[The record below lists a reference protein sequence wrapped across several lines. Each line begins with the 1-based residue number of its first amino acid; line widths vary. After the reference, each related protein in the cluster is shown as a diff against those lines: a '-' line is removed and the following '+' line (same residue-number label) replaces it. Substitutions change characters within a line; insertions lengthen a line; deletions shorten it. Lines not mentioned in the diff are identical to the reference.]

1 MAKKPIKKDKQ
12 EANIEDQIDNEILNQ
27 ETVGDLKSNNNILKY
42 SMIIIFSLICGGIIT
57 LSFST
62 KISALL
68 PSGMAPLARFLSPSE
83 ALAIERIQI
92 YKLETD
98 NRLNKIENIKHPNV
112 DLKIKEL
119 RDEISNDIAQISKE
133 LTEID
138 NSKIENRLSEL
149 EKKITNTLTLVDE
162 LVFNSSKNVIINDSP
177 LNKNYDLIIKKLR
190 SEITFLSN
198 QQNLL
203 IEQFNTLKNANLN
216 TFKKNSKDLND
227 FDKIKEALNF
237 GGPYKLALE
246 EISKKEIQIPKV
258 LLDNS
263 EGALNFGG
271 PYKLALEEIS
281 KKEIQIPKVL
291 LDNSEGVVTM
301 NYLKTNFPTVAHA
314 SLKASLKQTD
324 ESGLGG
330 KLLGF
335 LKSQVTVRS
344 LDAQEGN
351 SINAILSRMQVAL
364 NNDDLSEAIR
374 QSSDLNGAAKSEIKD
389 WLSLAVKRQETV
401 DAFSEMLG
409 N

>member
-216 TFKKNSKDLND
+216 TPNNNSKDLNN

-246 EISKKEIQIPKV
+246 EISKKEIQIPKA
-258 LLDNS
+258 LLN
-263 EGALNFGG
+263 
-271 PYKLALEEIS
+271 
-281 KKEIQIPKVL
+281 
-291 LDNSEGVVTM
+291 NSEGVVTM
-301 NYLKTNFPTVAHA
+301 HYLKTNFSTVAHA

>member
-12 EANIEDQIDNEILNQ
+12 ETNIEDQIDNEILNQ
-27 ETVGDLKSNNNILKY
+27 ETVADLKSNNNILKY
-42 SMIIIFSLICGGIIT
+42 SIIIIFSLICGGIIT

-149 EKKITNTLTLVDE
+149 EKKITNALTLVDE

-198 QQNLL
+198 QQNFL

-227 FDKIKEALNF
+227 FDKIKE
-237 GGPYKLALE
+237 
-246 EISKKEIQIPKV
+246 
-258 LLDNS
+258 
-263 EGALNFGG
+263 ALNFGG

-364 NNDDLSEAIR
+364 NNGDLSEAIR

>member
-198 QQNLL
+198 QHNFL

-216 TFKKNSKDLND
+216 TSKKNSKDLND
-227 FDKIKEALNF
+227 FDKIKE
-237 GGPYKLALE
+237 
-246 EISKKEIQIPKV
+246 
-258 LLDNS
+258 
-263 EGALNFGG
+263 ALNFGG

-364 NNDDLSEAIR
+364 NNDDLSEVIR

>member
-12 EANIEDQIDNEILNQ
+12 EANSEDQIDNEILNQ

-42 SMIIIFSLICGGIIT
+42 SIIIIFSLICGGIIT

-263 EGALNFGG
+263 EG
-271 PYKLALEEIS
+271 
-281 KKEIQIPKVL
+281 
-291 LDNSEGVVTM
+291 VVTM

-364 NNDDLSEAIR
+364 NNDDLSEVIR
-374 QSSDLNGAAKSEIKD
+374 QSSDLNGAEKSEIKD
-389 WLSLAVKRQETV
+389 WLSLAVKRQETIE
-401 DAFSEMLG
+401 AFSEMLG

>member
-12 EANIEDQIDNEILNQ
+12 ETNIEDQIDNEILNQ
-27 ETVGDLKSNNNILKY
+27 ETVADLKSNNNILKY
-42 SMIIIFSLICGGIIT
+42 SIIIIFSLICGGIIT

-98 NRLNKIENIKHPNV
+98 NRLNKIENIKHPNI

-216 TFKKNSKDLND
+216 TPNNNSKDLND

-246 EISKKEIQIPKV
+246 EISKKEIQIPKA
-258 LLDNS
+258 LLN
-263 EGALNFGG
+263 
-271 PYKLALEEIS
+271 
-281 KKEIQIPKVL
+281 
-291 LDNSEGVVTM
+291 NSEGVVTM
-301 NYLKTNFPTVAHA
+301 HYLKTNFPTVAHA

>member
-263 EGALNFGG
+263 EG
-271 PYKLALEEIS
+271 
-281 KKEIQIPKVL
+281 
-291 LDNSEGVVTM
+291 VVTM

-314 SLKASLKQTD
+314 SLKASLKQSD

-364 NNDDLSEAIR
+364 NNDDLSEVIR

-389 WLSLAVKRQETV
+389 WLSLAVKRQETIE
-401 DAFSEMLG
+401 AFSEMLG

>member
-12 EANIEDQIDNEILNQ
+12 EANIEDQIDNVILNQ
-27 ETVGDLKSNNNILKY
+27 ETVGDLNSNNNILKY
-42 SMIIIFSLICGGIIT
+42 FIIIIFSLICGGIIT

-62 KISALL
+62 KIPVLL

-112 DLKIKEL
+112 DLKVKEL
-119 RDEISNDIAQISKE
+119 RDEINNDIYQISKE
-133 LTEID
+133 LSEID

-198 QQNLL
+198 QQNFL

-216 TFKKNSKDLND
+216 TSKKNSKDLND

-237 GGPYKLALE
+237 G
-246 EISKKEIQIPKV
+246 S
-258 LLDNS
+258 
-263 EGALNFGG
+263 

-364 NNDDLSEAIR
+364 NNDDLSEVIR

-389 WLSLAVKRQETV
+389 WLSLAVKRQETIE
-401 DAFSEMLG
+401 AFSEMLG

>member
-27 ETVGDLKSNNNILKY
+27 ETVGDLKSNNNIIKY

-133 LTEID
+133 LSEID
-138 NSKIENRLSEL
+138 NSKIENRLSGL
-149 EKKITNTLTLVDE
+149 EKKLTNTLTLVDE

-177 LNKNYDLIIKKLR
+177 PNKNYDLIIKKLR

-227 FDKIKEALNF
+227 FDKIKE
-237 GGPYKLALE
+237 
-246 EISKKEIQIPKV
+246 
-258 LLDNS
+258 
-263 EGALNFGG
+263 ALNFGG

-389 WLSLAVKRQETV
+389 WLSLAVKRQETIE
-401 DAFSEMLG
+401 AFSEMLG

>member
-138 NSKIENRLSEL
+138 NSKIENRLSDL

-227 FDKIKEALNF
+227 FDKIKE
-237 GGPYKLALE
+237 
-246 EISKKEIQIPKV
+246 
-258 LLDNS
+258 
-263 EGALNFGG
+263 ALNFGG

>member
-42 SMIIIFSLICGGIIT
+42 SIIIIFSLICGGIIT
-57 LSFST
+57 LTFST

-112 DLKIKEL
+112 DLKVKEL
-119 RDEISNDIAQISKE
+119 RDEINNDIYQISKE
-133 LTEID
+133 LSEID
-138 NSKIENRLSEL
+138 NSKIESRLSDL

-198 QQNLL
+198 QQNFL

-216 TFKKNSKDLND
+216 TSKKNSKDLND
-227 FDKIKEALNF
+227 FDKIKE
-237 GGPYKLALE
+237 
-246 EISKKEIQIPKV
+246 
-258 LLDNS
+258 
-263 EGALNFGG
+263 ALNFGG

-314 SLKASLKQTD
+314 SLKASLKQSD

-364 NNDDLSEAIR
+364 NNDDLSEVIR

-389 WLSLAVKRQETV
+389 WLSLAVKRQETIE
-401 DAFSEMLG
+401 AFSEMLG

>member
-42 SMIIIFSLICGGIIT
+42 SVIIIFSLICGGIIT

-119 RDEISNDIAQISKE
+119 RDEINNDITQISKE

-203 IEQFNTLKNANLN
+203 IEQFNTLKTANLN

-227 FDKIKEALNF
+227 FDKIKE
-237 GGPYKLALE
+237 
-246 EISKKEIQIPKV
+246 
-258 LLDNS
+258 
-263 EGALNFGG
+263 ALNFGG

-364 NNDDLSEAIR
+364 NNDDLSEVIR

>member
-138 NSKIENRLSEL
+138 NSKIENRLNEL

-216 TFKKNSKDLND
+216 TSKKNSKDLND
-227 FDKIKEALNF
+227 FDKIKE
-237 GGPYKLALE
+237 
-246 EISKKEIQIPKV
+246 
-258 LLDNS
+258 
-263 EGALNFGG
+263 ALNFGG

-314 SLKASLKQTD
+314 SLKASLKQSD

>member
-42 SMIIIFSLICGGIIT
+42 SIIIIFSLICGGIIT
-57 LSFST
+57 LTFST

-68 PSGMAPLARFLSPSE
+68 PSGMSPLARFLSPSE

-162 LVFNSSKNVIINDSP
+162 LVFNSSKNVIVNDSP

-198 QQNLL
+198 QQNFL

-216 TFKKNSKDLND
+216 TPNNNSKDLND
-227 FDKIKEALNF
+227 FDKIKE
-237 GGPYKLALE
+237 
-246 EISKKEIQIPKV
+246 
-258 LLDNS
+258 
-263 EGALNFGG
+263 ALNFGG

-364 NNDDLSEAIR
+364 NNDDLSEVIR

>member
-27 ETVGDLKSNNNILKY
+27 ETFGDLKSNNNILKY
-42 SMIIIFSLICGGIIT
+42 SIIIIFSLICGGIIT
-57 LSFST
+57 LTFST

-203 IEQFNTLKNANLN
+203 IEQFNTLKTANLN

-227 FDKIKEALNF
+227 FDKIKE
-237 GGPYKLALE
+237 
-246 EISKKEIQIPKV
+246 
-258 LLDNS
+258 
-263 EGALNFGG
+263 ALNFGG

>member
-27 ETVGDLKSNNNILKY
+27 EAVGDLKSNNNILKY

-133 LTEID
+133 LIEID

-263 EGALNFGG
+263 EG
-271 PYKLALEEIS
+271 
-281 KKEIQIPKVL
+281 
-291 LDNSEGVVTM
+291 VVTM

-314 SLKASLKQTD
+314 SLKASLKQSD
-324 ESGLGG
+324 ETGLGG

>member
-42 SMIIIFSLICGGIIT
+42 SIIIIFSLICGGIIT

-138 NSKIENRLSEL
+138 NSKIENRLNEL

-263 EGALNFGG
+263 EG
-271 PYKLALEEIS
+271 
-281 KKEIQIPKVL
+281 
-291 LDNSEGVVTM
+291 VVTM

-364 NNDDLSEAIR
+364 NNDDLSEVIR

-389 WLSLAVKRQETV
+389 WLSLVLKRQETIE
-401 DAFSEMLG
+401 AFSEMLG

>member
-27 ETVGDLKSNNNILKY
+27 ETVGDLKSNNNIIKY

-133 LTEID
+133 LSEID
-138 NSKIENRLSEL
+138 NSKIENRLTGL

-246 EISKKEIQIPKV
+246 EV
-258 LLDNS
+258 
-263 EGALNFGG
+263 
-271 PYKLALEEIS
+271 S

>member
-112 DLKIKEL
+112 DLKVKEL
-119 RDEISNDIAQISKE
+119 RDEISNDIYQISKE
-133 LTEID
+133 LSEID

-198 QQNLL
+198 QQNFL

-216 TFKKNSKDLND
+216 TPNNNSKDLND
-227 FDKIKEALNF
+227 FDKIKE
-237 GGPYKLALE
+237 
-246 EISKKEIQIPKV
+246 
-258 LLDNS
+258 
-263 EGALNFGG
+263 ALNFGG

-314 SLKASLKQTD
+314 SLKASLKQSD

-364 NNDDLSEAIR
+364 NNDDLSEVIR

-389 WLSLAVKRQETV
+389 WLSLAVKRQETIE
-401 DAFSEMLG
+401 AFSEMLG

>member
-27 ETVGDLKSNNNILKY
+27 QTVGDLKPNNNIIKY

-138 NSKIENRLSEL
+138 NSKIENRLNEL

-227 FDKIKEALNF
+227 FDKIKE
-237 GGPYKLALE
+237 
-246 EISKKEIQIPKV
+246 
-258 LLDNS
+258 
-263 EGALNFGG
+263 ALNFGG

>member
-112 DLKIKEL
+112 DLKVKEL
-119 RDEISNDIAQISKE
+119 RDEINNDIYQISKE
-133 LTEID
+133 LSEID
-138 NSKIENRLSEL
+138 NSKIENRLSDL

-162 LVFNSSKNVIINDSP
+162 LVFNSSKNVIINDNP

-198 QQNLL
+198 QHNFL

-216 TFKKNSKDLND
+216 TSKKNSKDLND

-237 GGPYKLALE
+237 GGPYKLALA
-246 EISKKEIQIPKV
+246 EISKKETQIPK
-258 LLDNS
+258 
-263 EGALNFGG
+263 A
-271 PYKLALEEIS
+271 
-281 KKEIQIPKVL
+281 L

-314 SLKASLKQTD
+314 SLKASLKQSD
-324 ESGLGG
+324 ETGLGG

-351 SINAILSRMQVAL
+351 SVNAILSRMQVAL
-364 NNDDLSEAIR
+364 DNDDLSEVIR

-389 WLSLAVKRQETV
+389 WLSLAVKRQEIIE
-401 DAFSEMLG
+401 AFSEMLG

>member
-12 EANIEDQIDNEILNQ
+12 ETNIEDQIDNEILNQ
-27 ETVGDLKSNNNILKY
+27 ETVGDLKSNNNIIKY

-112 DLKIKEL
+112 YLKIKEL

-138 NSKIENRLSEL
+138 NSKIENRLNEL

-263 EGALNFGG
+263 EG
-271 PYKLALEEIS
+271 
-281 KKEIQIPKVL
+281 
-291 LDNSEGVVTM
+291 VVTM

-364 NNDDLSEAIR
+364 NNDDLSEVIR

-389 WLSLAVKRQETV
+389 WLSLAVKRQETIE
-401 DAFSEMLG
+401 AFSEMLG

>member
-27 ETVGDLKSNNNILKY
+27 ETVGDLKSNNNIIKY
-42 SMIIIFSLICGGIIT
+42 FMIIIFSLICGGIIT

-138 NSKIENRLSEL
+138 NSKIENRLNEL

-263 EGALNFGG
+263 EG
-271 PYKLALEEIS
+271 
-281 KKEIQIPKVL
+281 
-291 LDNSEGVVTM
+291 VVTM

-344 LDAQEGN
+344 FDAQEGN
-351 SINAILSRMQVAL
+351 SVNAILSRMQVAL
-364 NNDDLSEAIR
+364 NNDDLSEVIR

>member
-12 EANIEDQIDNEILNQ
+12 ETNIEDQIDNEILNQ

-42 SMIIIFSLICGGIIT
+42 SIIIIFSLICGGIIT

-68 PSGMAPLARFLSPSE
+68 PSGMAPIARFLSPSE

-112 DLKIKEL
+112 DLKVKEL
-119 RDEISNDIAQISKE
+119 RDEINNDIYQISKE
-133 LTEID
+133 LSEID
-138 NSKIENRLSEL
+138 NSKIENRLSDL

-162 LVFNSSKNVIINDSP
+162 LVFNASKNVIINDNP

-198 QQNLL
+198 QQNFL
-203 IEQFNTLKNANLN
+203 IEQFNTLKTANLN
-216 TFKKNSKDLND
+216 TPNNNSKDLND

-246 EISKKEIQIPKV
+246 EISKKETQIPK
-258 LLDNS
+258 
-263 EGALNFGG
+263 A
-271 PYKLALEEIS
+271 
-281 KKEIQIPKVL
+281 L

-314 SLKASLKQTD
+314 SLKASLKQSD

-351 SINAILSRMQVAL
+351 SVNAILSRMQVAL
-364 NNDDLSEAIR
+364 NNDDLSEVIR
-374 QSSDLNGAAKSEIKD
+374 QSSDLDKTAKSEIKD
-389 WLSLAVKRQETV
+389 WLLLAVKRQETV

>member
-27 ETVGDLKSNNNILKY
+27 ETVGDLKSNNNIIKY

-83 ALAIERIQI
+83 ALAIERIRI

-216 TFKKNSKDLND
+216 TFKKNSKDLNG
-227 FDKIKEALNF
+227 FDKIKE
-237 GGPYKLALE
+237 
-246 EISKKEIQIPKV
+246 
-258 LLDNS
+258 
-263 EGALNFGG
+263 ALNFGG

>member
-1 MAKKPIKKDKQ
+1 M
-12 EANIEDQIDNEILNQ
+12 
-27 ETVGDLKSNNNILKY
+27 S
-42 SMIIIFSLICGGIIT
+42 
-57 LSFST
+57 
-62 KISALL
+62 
-68 PSGMAPLARFLSPSE
+68 PLARFLSPSE

-203 IEQFNTLKNANLN
+203 IEQFNTLKTANLN

-227 FDKIKEALNF
+227 FDKIKE
-237 GGPYKLALE
+237 
-246 EISKKEIQIPKV
+246 
-258 LLDNS
+258 
-263 EGALNFGG
+263 ALNFGG

-330 KLLGF
+330 KLLGL

-351 SINAILSRMQVAL
+351 SVNAILSRMQVAL

-389 WLSLAVKRQETV
+389 WLSLAVKRQETIE
-401 DAFSEMLG
+401 AFSEMLG

>member
-27 ETVGDLKSNNNILKY
+27 ETVGDLKSNNNIIKY

-203 IEQFNTLKNANLN
+203 IEQFNTLKTANLN

-227 FDKIKEALNF
+227 FDKIKE
-237 GGPYKLALE
+237 
-246 EISKKEIQIPKV
+246 
-258 LLDNS
+258 
-263 EGALNFGG
+263 ALNFGG

-364 NNDDLSEAIR
+364 NNDDLSEVIR

>member
-12 EANIEDQIDNEILNQ
+12 ETNIEDQIDNEILNQ

-42 SMIIIFSLICGGIIT
+42 SIIIIFSLICGGIIT

-263 EGALNFGG
+263 EG
-271 PYKLALEEIS
+271 
-281 KKEIQIPKVL
+281 
-291 LDNSEGVVTM
+291 VVTM

-364 NNDDLSEAIR
+364 NNDDLSEVIR

>member
-27 ETVGDLKSNNNILKY
+27 ETVGDLKSNNNIIKY

-119 RDEISNDIAQISKE
+119 RDEISNDIAQISIE

-263 EGALNFGG
+263 EG
-271 PYKLALEEIS
+271 
-281 KKEIQIPKVL
+281 
-291 LDNSEGVVTM
+291 VVTM

-351 SINAILSRMQVAL
+351 SVNAILSRMQVAL
-364 NNDDLSEAIR
+364 NNDDLSEVIR

-389 WLSLAVKRQETV
+389 WLSLAVKRQETIE
-401 DAFSEMLG
+401 AFSEMLG

>member
-27 ETVGDLKSNNNILKY
+27 ETVGDLKSNNNIIKY

-263 EGALNFGG
+263 EG
-271 PYKLALEEIS
+271 
-281 KKEIQIPKVL
+281 
-291 LDNSEGVVTM
+291 VVTM

-364 NNDDLSEAIR
+364 NNDDLSEVIR

-389 WLSLAVKRQETV
+389 WLSLAVKRQETIE
-401 DAFSEMLG
+401 AFSEMLG

>member
-203 IEQFNTLKNANLN
+203 IEQFNTLKTANLN

-227 FDKIKEALNF
+227 FDKIKE
-237 GGPYKLALE
+237 
-246 EISKKEIQIPKV
+246 
-258 LLDNS
+258 
-263 EGALNFGG
+263 ALNFGG

-351 SINAILSRMQVAL
+351 SVNAILSRMQVAL
-364 NNDDLSEAIR
+364 NNDDLSEVIR

>member
-42 SMIIIFSLICGGIIT
+42 SIIIIFSLICGGIIT

-68 PSGMAPLARFLSPSE
+68 PSGMSPLARFLSPSE

-133 LTEID
+133 LSEID
-138 NSKIENRLSEL
+138 NSKIENRLSDL

-198 QQNLL
+198 QQNFL

-216 TFKKNSKDLND
+216 TSKKNSKDLND

-246 EISKKEIQIPKV
+246 EISKKETQIPK
-258 LLDNS
+258 
-263 EGALNFGG
+263 A
-271 PYKLALEEIS
+271 
-281 KKEIQIPKVL
+281 L

-314 SLKASLKQTD
+314 SLKASLKQSD
-324 ESGLGG
+324 ETGLGG

-351 SINAILSRMQVAL
+351 SVNAILSRMQVAL
-364 NNDDLSEAIR
+364 NNDDLSEVIR

-389 WLSLAVKRQETV
+389 WLSLAVKRQETIE
-401 DAFSEMLG
+401 AFSEMLG

>member
-42 SMIIIFSLICGGIIT
+42 SIIIIFSLICGGIIT
-57 LSFST
+57 LTFST

-83 ALAIERIQI
+83 ALAIEKIQI

-98 NRLNKIENIKHPNV
+98 NRFNKIENIKHPNV

-133 LTEID
+133 LSEID
-138 NSKIENRLSEL
+138 NSKIENRLSGL
-149 EKKITNTLTLVDE
+149 EKKLTNTLTLVDE

-227 FDKIKEALNF
+227 FDKIKE
-237 GGPYKLALE
+237 
-246 EISKKEIQIPKV
+246 
-258 LLDNS
+258 
-263 EGALNFGG
+263 ALNFGG

>member
-42 SMIIIFSLICGGIIT
+42 SIIIIFSLICGGIIT
-57 LSFST
+57 LTFST

-119 RDEISNDIAQISKE
+119 RDEINNDIYQISKE

-216 TFKKNSKDLND
+216 TSKKNSKDLND
-227 FDKIKEALNF
+227 FDKIKE
-237 GGPYKLALE
+237 
-246 EISKKEIQIPKV
+246 
-258 LLDNS
+258 
-263 EGALNFGG
+263 ALNFGG

-314 SLKASLKQTD
+314 SLKASLKQSD

-364 NNDDLSEAIR
+364 NNDDLSEVIR

>member
-133 LTEID
+133 LSEID
-138 NSKIENRLSEL
+138 NSKIENRLSDL

-263 EGALNFGG
+263 EG
-271 PYKLALEEIS
+271 
-281 KKEIQIPKVL
+281 
-291 LDNSEGVVTM
+291 VVTM

-364 NNDDLSEAIR
+364 NNNDLSEVIR
-374 QSSDLNGAAKSEIKD
+374 QSSDLDKTAKSEIKD
-389 WLSLAVKRQETV
+389 WLLLAVKRQETV

>member
-42 SMIIIFSLICGGIIT
+42 SVIIIFSLICGGIIT

-216 TFKKNSKDLND
+216 TSKKNSKDLND

-237 GGPYKLALE
+237 GGPYKLALA
-246 EISKKEIQIPKV
+246 EISKKETQIPK
-258 LLDNS
+258 
-263 EGALNFGG
+263 A
-271 PYKLALEEIS
+271 
-281 KKEIQIPKVL
+281 L

-314 SLKASLKQTD
+314 SLKASLKQSD
-324 ESGLGG
+324 ETGLGG

-364 NNDDLSEAIR
+364 NNDDLSEVIR

>member
-42 SMIIIFSLICGGIIT
+42 SIIIIFSLICGGIIT

-133 LTEID
+133 LSEID
-138 NSKIENRLSEL
+138 NSKIENRLSDL

-198 QQNLL
+198 QQNFL

-216 TFKKNSKDLND
+216 TSKKNSKDLND
-227 FDKIKEALNF
+227 FDKIKE
-237 GGPYKLALE
+237 
-246 EISKKEIQIPKV
+246 
-258 LLDNS
+258 
-263 EGALNFGG
+263 ALNFGG

-364 NNDDLSEAIR
+364 NNDDLSEVIR

-389 WLSLAVKRQETV
+389 WLSLAVKRQETIE
-401 DAFSEMLG
+401 AFSEMLG

>member
-27 ETVGDLKSNNNILKY
+27 ETVGDLKSNNNIIKY

-138 NSKIENRLSEL
+138 NSKIENRLSDL

-263 EGALNFGG
+263 EG
-271 PYKLALEEIS
+271 
-281 KKEIQIPKVL
+281 
-291 LDNSEGVVTM
+291 VVTM

-374 QSSDLNGAAKSEIKD
+374 QSSDLNKTAKSEIKD

>member
-12 EANIEDQIDNEILNQ
+12 ETNIEDQIDNEILNQ
-27 ETVGDLKSNNNILKY
+27 ETVADLKSNNNILKY
-42 SMIIIFSLICGGIIT
+42 SIIIIFSLICGGIIT

-162 LVFNSSKNVIINDSP
+162 LAFNSSKNVIINDSP

-198 QQNLL
+198 QQNFL
-203 IEQFNTLKNANLN
+203 IEQFNTLKTANLN
-216 TFKKNSKDLND
+216 TPNNNSKDLND
-227 FDKIKEALNF
+227 FDKIKE
-237 GGPYKLALE
+237 
-246 EISKKEIQIPKV
+246 
-258 LLDNS
+258 
-263 EGALNFGG
+263 ALNFGG